1 MANYRCIQAFMDAD
15 VDDIF
20 VESETT
26 TELYYCV
33 EDPEVQV
40 GLETI
45 LFYLDEYFEEVPQIT
60 CCDKVEAIANKL
72 YELLPWTPI
81 VGDYFTTYENNVALY
96 RIMQDAGD
104 NWGYKLISG
113 GTYTGTT
120 EYAAKGTFDESRVQV
135 TFDTG
140 SGSGSA
146 SGSGSI

>member
-1 MANYRCIQAFMDAD
+1 MDAD

-45 LFYLDEYFEEVPQIT
+45 LFYLDTYFEEVLQIT

-72 YELLPWTPI
+72 YELLPWTAI
-81 VGDYFTTYENNVALY
+81 VTDYFTTYENNVALY
-96 RIMQDAGD
+96 KIIESAGD

-113 GTYTGTT
+113 GSYTGTT
-120 EYAAKGTFDESRVQV
+120 LYAAKVGFEDDRVQV
-135 TFDTG
+135 TFETG

-146 SGSGSI
+146 SGSGSGSGS